1 MNEQPEPRRIKRDQ
15 IAFFFDAFGEPV
27 ATVKPGER
35 LILETEDAHCGHV
48 RDASTIYASLGEMFE
63 RVGGVNPI
71 TGPLYVEGARARRDV
86 VTVTINDVV
95 PGPVQGQGYTLLSAG
110 LGGLVSNYSLQEP
123 LPPTMIICKIED
135 GMIKFPAR
143 GGHIDIPTQ
152 PFLGTIGVAPAAER
166 RYTFYQGPDFMGNV
180 DLPEVRAGST
190 IVLPVNVDGALVGLG
205 DGHARQGH
213 GEISGAAIE
222 CQTDTDVT
230 IDVMTREEVGYVG
243 LPQINTAEWIGSV
256 AGFSGVN
263 LGDVVRAGYIDLVK
277 RLERQHGFSLAEAYL
292 LTCQV
297 AEVTIG
303 QVVDPLYSALVRIDR
318 RYIQ

>member
-1 MNEQPEPRRIKRDQ
+1 MSERTDVRRIKRDQ
-15 IAFFFDAFGEPV
+15 IAFFFDAQAEPV

-48 RDASTIYASLGEMFE
+48 RDASTVYASLGEMFE

-71 TGPLYVEGARARRDV
+71 TGPLFVEEARAGRDV
-86 VTVTINDVV
+86 ITVQIHEVV

-110 LGGLVSNYSLQEP
+110 LGGLVSNYSLQQP
-123 LPPTMIICKIED
+123 LPPKMVICKIHD
-135 GMIKFPAR
+135 GIVKFPAR
-143 GGHIDIPTQ
+143 GGYLDIPAR
-152 PFLGTIGVAPAAER
+152 PFLGTIGSAPAAER
-166 RYTFYQGPDFMGNV
+166 RFTFYHGPDFMGNV

-190 IVLPVNVDGALVGLG
+190 IVLPVNVDGGLVGLG
-205 DGHARQGH
+205 DGHAAQGH

-222 CQTDTDVT
+222 CQTDTEVT
-230 IDVMTREEVGYVG
+230 IDVMTREEAGYVG
-243 LPQINTAEWIGSV
+243 LPQINTDEWIGSV

-263 LGDVVRAGYIDLVK
+263 LGDVVRAAYIDLIH
-277 RLERQHGFSLAEAYL
+277 RLERQHGFTLEEAYL
-292 LTCQV
+292 LTCQA

-318 RYIQ
+318 RYVE